1 MVDDNVLIDLSKLNI
16 RDSKDLSDSQNIDM
30 GETILEICKDKCY
43 VLATMPEK
51 YNELMEGTSFQSNSQ
66 KLLAWQ
72 HRRALENIL
81 QKYECA
87 YAICDQFGPEYLI
100 KEGLKTGK
108 GQNITII
115 QRPKAE
121 KDIAVAAAS
130 ILARREFLLRLHKMS
145 AEYKVVFPKGS
156 SDLKSIFSVAEGLIR
171 SYGRDV
177 LRKTAKLHFKTT
189 KHILD
194 KLSNE

>member
-1 MVDDNVLIDLSKLNI
+1 
-16 RDSKDLSDSQNIDM
+16 
-30 GETILEICKDKCY
+30 
-43 VLATMPEK
+43 MPEK

-130 ILARREFLLRLHKMS
+130 ILARREFLIRLQKMNN
-145 AEYKVVFPKGS
+145 EYNVTFPKGA
-156 SDLKSIFSVAEGLIR
+156 SDIKAIINIAETLIKQF
-171 SYGRDV
+171 GRDILNKV
-177 LRKTAKLHFKTT
+177 AKVHFKTT